1 MQRWGCGMSRVQ
13 PQLEKLDDLFGT
25 ISGLTHIIQE
35 DLIRKASE
43 GEKSIFDDSHIG
55 CLLSAIDELA
65 NRGYGALD
73 AIDHAS
79 QEQEVR
85 S

>member
-1 MQRWGCGMSRVQ
+1 MSRVK

-43 GEKSIFDDSHIG
+43 GEKAIFNDHHIG

-65 NRGYGALD
+65 NRGYCALD

-79 QEQEVR
+79 QEQEVQ

>member
-1 MQRWGCGMSRVQ
+1 MQRWGCGMSRID
-13 PQLEKLDDLFGT
+13 PHLDKLGELLDN
-25 ISGLTHIIQE
+25 ISGLADIIQQ
-35 DLIRKASE
+35 DLCRKASKDE
-43 GEKSIFDDSHIG
+43 TAILSDYHIG

-65 NRGYGALD
+65 NRGYYALN
-73 AIDHAS
+73 AAEHSS

>member
-1 MQRWGCGMSRVQ
+1 MQRWGCGMSRIK

-25 ISGLTHIIQE
+25 ISGLTNIIQE

-43 GEKSIFDDSHIG
+43 GEKAIFDDHHIG
-55 CLLSAIDELA
+55 YLLSAIDELA
-65 NRGYGALD
+65 NRGYCALD

-79 QEQEVR
+79 QEQEV
-85 S
+85 SS